1 MSYRGGVFDT
11 IQGFLVIGLWVVL
24 LGIKAFA
31 FIDCIRRPKEAFP
44 AIGRKSKVLWLALTG
59 AAAVTGLLYS
69 YVSPLGLIGLAG
81 AVIALV
87 YLFDVR
93 PRIVEITGRR

>member
-1 MSYRGGVFDT
+1 MFDT
-11 IQGFLVIGLWVVL
+11 VQGFLVLGLWVVL
-24 LGIKAFA
+24 LAVKGFA
-31 FIDCIRRPKEAFP
+31 FVDCIRRPKEAFP
-44 AIGRKSKVLWLALTG
+44 AVGRKSKVLWLVLTG

-93 PRIVEITGRR
+93 PRIREITGRR

>member
-1 MSYRGGVFDT
+1 MFDT
-11 IQGFLVIGLWVVL
+11 VQGLLVLGLWVVML
-24 LGIKAFA
+24 AVKGYA

-44 AIGRKSKVLWLALTG
+44 AIGRKSKVLWLVLTG

-93 PRIVEITGRR
+93 PRIREITGRR